1 MSTHVRSY
9 LVAGAAAAT
18 ATAIAL
24 TPVQAAPADIAVPAH
39 PTSTQPQLTQA
50 MVDLLAAAS
59 RMTAAV
65 APNLSGQ
72 TGSAPAFG
80 AAPAAAATGNVTAAP
95 TAIAIAPNLANTID
109 QVYVTVEPWVQWG
122 FEVGAYALGWVPW
135 VGGWAGGLLMDA
147 YTFGESL
154 VASGVFNFTDWLRG
168 DGGIIQNLA
177 DFGADA
183 VLAVAWLGIDV
194 VGTFIPLPPIPL
206 PPRPPLQGPFLASTL
221 AAPTAA
227 LEGAVQNPLTHLT
240 DAITKARD
248 DFATAVK
255 SLTEGTGLATLA
267 DRLKEQ
273 TAATEKTPVTE
284 VAGSPVDQAIEGAVH
299 NIENAS
305 ENLATGLNE
314 TVKDV
319 AGNVGQQFKQVTDEI
334 GVVPRSVRQSLR
346 NTVADTTVTGADAEE
361 AVKTGADA
369 EEAVK
374 TGTDQVSADKPAT
387 RSVRQGVRA
396 AVDKATTD
404 APKAGGDARDVV
416 KTAVKNLAPKP
427 KAKTDKTA
435 SPKDA
440 KPKQSNDSGDSGKS
454 KKDSKK

>member
-1 MSTHVRSY
+1 MSTSVRSY

-24 TPVQAAPADIAVPAH
+24 APVQAAPADIAVPAH

-65 APNLSGQ
+65 APKLPSQSGN
-72 TGSAPAFG
+72 A
-80 AAPAAAATGNVTAAP
+80 AAPGVAPSGAVTTGATAAP

-109 QVYVTVEPWVQWG
+109 QIYVDVEPWVQWG
-122 FEVGAYALGWVPW
+122 FEVGASALGWIPW

-147 YTFGESL
+147 YNFGQSL

-177 DFGADA
+177 DFGVDA

-227 LEGAVQNPLTHLT
+227 LEGAVQHPLTSLT
-240 DAITKARD
+240 DAITKARA

-255 SLTEGTGLATLA
+255 SLTEGTGLATLT

-273 TAATEKTPVTE
+273 AAAGAETPVTDL
-284 VAGSPVDQAIEGAVH
+284 VGSTVEKAEKALEGTIETTK
-299 NIENAS
+299 EAS
-305 ENLATGLNE
+305 ENLAGGLDK
-314 TVKDV
+314 TVKAVSND
-319 AGNVGQQFKQVTDEI
+319 AEPQEI
-334 GVVPRSVRQSLR
+334 TTAQKDDISVVPKSVRQSLR
-346 NTVADTTVTGADAEE
+346 NAQDTTAVDTTEAADKAPGRTVASGKQGIRSAVDKSAAGVKKAADDTRE
-361 AVKTGADA
+361 AVKN
-369 EEAVK
+369 
-374 TGTDQVSADKPAT
+374 
-387 RSVRQGVRA
+387 
-396 AVDKATTD
+396 
-404 APKAGGDARDVV
+404 
-416 KTAVKNLAPKP
+416 AVKNVAPKP
-427 KAKTDKTA
+427 KVKKEKTV
-435 SPKDA
+435 S
-440 KPKQSNDSGDSGKS
+440 S
-454 KKDSKK
+454 KDSQQSKDSSKSDNDKK

>member
-1 MSTHVRSY
+1 M
-9 LVAGAAAAT
+9 
-18 ATAIAL
+18 I
-24 TPVQAAPADIAVPAH
+24 
-39 PTSTQPQLTQA
+39 
-50 MVDLLAAAS
+50 DLLAAAS

-72 TGSAPAFG
+72 TSSAPAFG
-80 AAPAAAATGNVTAAP
+80 ATPAAAASGNVTAAP

-109 QVYVTVEPWVQWG
+109 QVYGAVEPWVQWG
-122 FEVGAYALGWVPW
+122 FEVGAYALGWIPW

-147 YTFGESL
+147 YNFGQSL
-154 VASGVFNFTDWLRG
+154 VASGVYNFTDWLRG

-177 DFGADA
+177 DFGVDA

-240 DAITKARD
+240 DAITKARE

-255 SLTEGTGLATLA
+255 SLTEGTGLASLA
-267 DRLKEQ
+267 DRLEEQ
-273 TAATEKTPVTE
+273 AAATEKTPVAE
-284 VAGSPVDQAIEGAVH
+284 VAGSSVDQAIEGTIE
-299 NIENAS
+299 NIEDAS

-314 TVKDV
+314 TVKDA
-319 AGNVGQQFKQVTDEI
+319 AGNVGQQFKQVADEI
-334 GVVPRSVRQSLR
+334 GVVPRSVRQSLQ
-346 NTVADTTVTGADAEE
+346 NTVADTAVTDAD
-361 AVKTGADA
+361 T

-374 TGTDQVSADKPAT
+374 TGTDQVSADKPAAG
-387 RSVRQGVRA
+387 SVRQGVRA

-404 APKAGGDARDVV
+404 ATKAGDDARAAV
-416 KTAVKNLAPKP
+416 KAAAKNLAPKP
-427 KAKTDKTA
+427 KTKTDKTDKTA
-435 SPKDA
+435 SPKAAKSKDA
-440 KPKQSNDSGDSGKS
+440 KQSKNSGDSGNS

>member
-1 MSTHVRSY
+1 MSTNVRSY

-80 AAPAAAATGNVTAAP
+80 AAPAATATGNVTAAP

-122 FEVGAYALGWVPW
+122 FEVGAYALGWIPW

-147 YTFGESL
+147 YNFGQSL

-177 DFGADA
+177 DFGVDA

-240 DAITKARD
+240 DAITKARE

-255 SLTEGTGLATLA
+255 SLTDGTGLATLA
-267 DRLKEQ
+267 DRLEEQ
-273 TAATEKTPVTE
+273 AAATEKTPVAE
-284 VAGSPVDQAIEGAVH
+284 VARSSVDQAIEGTIE
-299 NIENAS
+299 NIEDAS

-314 TVKDV
+314 TVKDA
-319 AGNVGQQFKQVTDEI
+319 AGNVGQQFKQVADEI

-346 NTVADTTVTGADAEE
+346 NTVADTAVTDAD
-361 AVKTGADA
+361 T

-374 TGTDQVSADKPAT
+374 TGTDQVSADKPAAG
-387 RSVRQGVRA
+387 SVRQGVRA

-404 APKAGGDARDVV
+404 ATKAGDDARAAV
-416 KTAVKNLAPKP
+416 KAAVKNLAPKP
-427 KAKTDKTA
+427 KTKTDKTA
-435 SPKDA
+435 SPKAANSKDA
-440 KPKQSNDSGDSGKS
+440 KQSKNSGDSGNL

>member
-1 MSTHVRSY
+1 MSTSVRTY

-109 QVYVTVEPWVQWG
+109 QAYVTVEPWVQWG
-122 FEVGAYALGWVPW
+122 FEVGAYALGWIPW

-227 LEGAVQNPLTHLT
+227 LEGAAQNPLTHLT

-273 TAATEKTPVTE
+273 AAATEKTPVTE
-284 VAGSPVDQAIEGAVH
+284 VAGSSVEKAVEGTID

-346 NTVADTTVTGADAEE
+346 NTVADTAVTDADTED
-361 AVKTGADA
+361 AVKTD
-369 EEAVK
+369 
-374 TGTDQVSADKPAT
+374 TDQVSAGKPTA

-404 APKAGGDARDVV
+404 ATKAGDDARGAA

-427 KAKTDKTA
+427 KTKADKTDKTA
-435 SPKDA
+435 APKDA
-440 KPKQSNDSGDSGKS
+440 KPKDAKQSKNSGDTGNA
-454 KKDSKK
+454 KKDRNK

>member
-1 MSTHVRSY
+1 MSTSVRSY

-80 AAPAAAATGNVTAAP
+80 AAPAATATGNVTAAP

-122 FEVGAYALGWVPW
+122 FEVGAYALGWIPW

-147 YTFGESL
+147 YNFGQSL

-177 DFGADA
+177 DFGVDA

-255 SLTEGTGLATLA
+255 SLTEGTGLATLT

-273 TAATEKTPVTE
+273 AAATEKTPVTD
-284 VAGSPVDQAIEGAVH
+284 VAGSSVDQAVEGTID

-334 GVVPRSVRQSLR
+334 GVVPRSARQSLR
-346 NTVADTTVTGADAEE
+346 NTVAAPAVTDADTEE
-361 AVKTGADA
+361 AVKT
-369 EEAVK
+369 V
-374 TGTDQVSADKPAT
+374 TDQVSADKPAA

-404 APKAGGDARDVV
+404 ATKAGDDARDAV
-416 KTAVKNLAPKP
+416 KTAAKNLAPKTKP
-427 KAKTDKTA
+427 KTDKTA
-435 SPKDA
+435 TPKDA
-440 KPKQSNDSGDSGKS
+440 KPKQSKNSGDSSKS
-454 KKDSKK
+454 KKDNKK

>member
-1 MSTHVRSY
+1 MSTSVRSY

-24 TPVQAAPADIAVPAH
+24 APVQAAPADIAVPAH

-65 APNLSGQ
+65 APKLPDQ
-72 TGSAPAFG
+72 TG
-80 AAPAAAATGNVTAAP
+80 AAPALGVAPSGASTTGATAAP

-122 FEVGAYALGWVPW
+122 FEVGAYALGWIPW

-147 YTFGESL
+147 YNFGQSL

-177 DFGADA
+177 DFGVDA

-255 SLTEGTGLATLA
+255 SLTEGTGLAALT
-267 DRLKEQ
+267 DRLKAQ
-273 TAATEKTPVTE
+273 AAADGENPVAELVGSTVEKAEKALEGT
-284 VAGSPVDQAIEGAVH
+284 IETTK
-299 NIENAS
+299 EAS
-305 ENLATGLNE
+305 EQLTNGLDE
-314 TVKDV
+314 TVKAVVSND
-319 AGNVGQQFKQVTDEI
+319 AEPQAITTAQKDDI
-334 GVVPRSVRQSLR
+334 SVVPKSVRQSLR
-346 NTVADTTVTGADAEE
+346 NAQDATAVDTTEAADKAPGRTVVSGKQGIRSAVDKSAAGVKKAADDTRE
-361 AVKTGADA
+361 AVKN
-369 EEAVK
+369 
-374 TGTDQVSADKPAT
+374 
-387 RSVRQGVRA
+387 
-396 AVDKATTD
+396 
-404 APKAGGDARDVV
+404 
-416 KTAVKNLAPKP
+416 AVKNVAPKP
-427 KAKTDKTA
+427 KVKKEKTV
-435 SPKDA
+435 SSKDSQ
-440 KPKQSNDSGDSGKS
+440 QSKDTGKS
-454 KKDSKK
+454 DSDKK

>member
-1 MSTHVRSY
+1 MSTSVRSY

-24 TPVQAAPADIAVPAH
+24 VPVQVAPADIAVPAH

-95 TAIAIAPNLANTID
+95 TAIAIAPNLADTID
-109 QVYVTVEPWVQWG
+109 EVYVTVEPWVQWG
-122 FEVGAYALGWVPW
+122 FEVGAYALGWIPW

-147 YTFGESL
+147 YNFGQSL
-154 VASGVFNFTDWLRG
+154 VASGVYNFTDWLRG

-177 DFGADA
+177 DFGVDA

-206 PPRPPLQGPFLASTL
+206 PPRPPLQGPYLATAL
-221 AAPTAA
+221 AAPAAA
-227 LEGAVQNPLTHLT
+227 LEGAAQNPLGSLT
-240 DAITKARD
+240 DALTKARD

-267 DRLKEQ
+267 ERLKEQ
-273 TAATEKTPVTE
+273 AAATEKTPVTE
-284 VAGSPVDQAIEGAVH
+284 VAGSTIEQTVEGT
-299 NIENAS
+299 IESAEKAS
-305 ENLATGLNE
+305 ENVTTGLNE
-314 TVKDV
+314 TVKDL

-346 NTVADTTVTGADAEE
+346 NTVADTAVTEADTDE
-361 AVKTGADA
+361 AVTAD
-369 EEAVK
+369 
-374 TGTDQVSADKPAT
+374 TDQVSADKPAAG
-387 RSVRQGVRA
+387 SVRQGARA
-396 AVDKATTD
+396 VVGKATAD
-404 APKAGGDARDVV
+404 AKTAGDARDAV
-416 KTAVKNLAPKP
+416 KSAVKNLTPKP
-427 KAKTDKTA
+427 KIKADRADKTA
-435 SPKDA
+435 STKDA
-440 KPKQSNDSGDSGKS
+440 KPKGAKQSKDSGDSGKS

>member
-1 MSTHVRSY
+1 MSTSVRSY

-24 TPVQAAPADIAVPAH
+24 APVQAAPADIAVPAH

-50 MVDLLAAAS
+50 MIDLLAAAS

-72 TGSAPAFG
+72 TSSAPAFG
-80 AAPAAAATGNVTAAP
+80 ATPAAAASGNVTAAP

-109 QVYVTVEPWVQWG
+109 QVYGAVEPWVQWG
-122 FEVGAYALGWVPW
+122 FEVGAYALGWIPW

-147 YTFGESL
+147 YNFGQSL
-154 VASGVFNFTDWLRG
+154 VASGVYNFTDWLRG

-177 DFGADA
+177 DFGVDA

-240 DAITKARD
+240 DAITKARE

-255 SLTEGTGLATLA
+255 SLTEGTGLASLA
-267 DRLKEQ
+267 DRLEEQ
-273 TAATEKTPVTE
+273 AAATEKTPVAE
-284 VAGSPVDQAIEGAVH
+284 VAGSSVDQAIEGTIE
-299 NIENAS
+299 NIEDAS

-314 TVKDV
+314 TVKDA
-319 AGNVGQQFKQVTDEI
+319 AGNVGQQFKQVADEI
-334 GVVPRSVRQSLR
+334 GVVPRSVRQSLQ
-346 NTVADTTVTGADAEE
+346 NTVADTAVTDAD
-361 AVKTGADA
+361 T

-374 TGTDQVSADKPAT
+374 TGTDQVSADKPAAG
-387 RSVRQGVRA
+387 SVRQGVRA

-404 APKAGGDARDVV
+404 ATKAGDDARAAV
-416 KTAVKNLAPKP
+416 KAAAKNLAPKP
-427 KAKTDKTA
+427 KTKTDKTDKTA
-435 SPKDA
+435 SPKAAKSKDA
-440 KPKQSNDSGDSGKS
+440 KQSKNSGDSGNS